1 MGMVVNMVIILNGV
15 EMMEMVVVLETMV
28 MAMMGS

>member
-1 MGMVVNMVIILNGV
+1 MGGLGMMVNMVIILNGV
-15 EMMEMVVVLETMV
+15 EMVVVLQTMV